1 MTKPVQ
7 PVTLAIHKEA
17 ELSWEELRDAILA
30 DAAIHHQRIVEIR
43 ELAPK
48 VQLALDDTGK
58 FRVYFTPV
66 VQSQVA
72 YEECADGAVRLIE
85 LDTPDANWDDAIPEV
100 KQWLTPPRNFWK
112 PRTQVVHPG

>member
-1 MTKPVQ
+1 M
-7 PVTLAIHKEA
+7 
-17 ELSWEELRDAILA
+17 SWEELRDAILA
-30 DAAIHHQRIVEIR
+30 DAAIHHQHIMEIR

-85 LDTPDANWDDAIPEV
+85 LDTPDANWDDAISEV

-112 PRTQVVHPG
+112 SRTQVAHPG